1 MNNGTLN
8 PLPESI
14 PTRSTHSTAAYMH
27 ELPIPK
33 HEQNL
38 LENRAE
44 EERPPVVLRI
54 ANRVIDKTLV
64 HLVHENRSYTVT
76 SDSIVLRVAVLSTIL
91 PRWMN
96 EQSKELAEKEDSYS
110 VQNSCTS

>member
-54 ANRVIDKTLV
+54 TNRVIDKTLV
-64 HLVHENRSYTVT
+64 RLVHENRSYKVT
-76 SDSIVLRVAVLSTIL
+76 SDSMVLRVAVLSTIL

-96 EQSKELAEKEDSYS
+96 EQSKELAEKEDSCS
-110 VQNSCTS
+110 VQN

>member
-14 PTRSTHSTAAYMH
+14 PTRSTHSTVAYMH

-64 HLVHENRSYTVT
+64 RLVHENRSYKVT
-76 SDSIVLRVAVLSTIL
+76 SDSMVLRVAVLSTIL

-96 EQSKELAEKEDSYS
+96 EQSKELAEKEDSCS
-110 VQNSCTS
+110 VQN